1 MSSTIV
7 RGMPYGTMHY
17 QKGEYTSNGTVLLPT
32 FAAEVPL
39 RDAILVDG
47 NTNATCGSTSPSHF
61 KVQKEIK
68 MTFSQSDFT
77 WILFFSEPVWLQCIS
92 NDHFGKA
99 KTLIQ
104 VRSPSNLLTDDLT
117 IRLALVSPCTTGTN
131 PIFCKGQV
139 NEAAIDSMTATL
151 RKHAD
156 VYPGP
161 KANFAYEV
169 DNDKN
174 EAMVTFD
181 WDPRSL
187 FDKTSVQASELAK
200 ELITFA
206 MPHHM
211 DSFGTT
217 PADYAHC
224 TRTFLG
230 DACIVTGSVWKLPHE
245 LPPVSFWA
253 STPPSPQYLPQVAD
267 ALRGDMNF
275 TLPSYYL
282 EGGGDTYFSGKML
295 AKLARIL
302 LIGQQ
307 LFDVCAKPTPAYSA
321 ACKQAILP
329 SQQDMNS
336 GIARLRS
343 AVEIWFNGTAMTP
356 FVYDANWGGYISCGC
371 FFDQKTQGCSNR
383 YPNCPSVSNPGLNF
397 GNGKRILTCCVL
409 H

>member
-7 RGMPYGTMHY
+7 AGMPYGTMHY

-39 RDAILVDG
+39 RDAIVVDG
-47 NTNATCGSTSPSHF
+47 NGQATCGSTSPTHF

-77 WILFFSEPVWLQCIS
+77 WMLFFSEPVWIQCIS
-92 NDHFGKA
+92 NGSFGNA
-99 KTLIQ
+99 KTLLQ

-117 IRLALVSPCTTGTN
+117 IRLGLVSTCTTGIN
-131 PIFCKGQV
+131 PIFCRGPV
-139 NEAAIDSMTATL
+139 DEANIDSTVAML

-161 KANFAYEV
+161 DASFAYEV

-187 FDKTSVQASELAK
+187 FDKTSVRGTGLAK
-200 ELITFA
+200 ELAMFA

-224 TRTFLG
+224 TKDYLG
-230 DACIVTGSVWKLPHE
+230 DACIVTGSVWKLPHK

-253 STPPSPQYLPQVAD
+253 STPPSPEYLPQVAT
-267 ALRGDMNF
+267 ALRGDINF
-275 TLPSYYL
+275 TSFPYYM
-282 EGGGDTYFSGKML
+282 EGGGDTYFSGKMI

-307 LFDVCAKPTPAYSA
+307 LFDVCANPTQAYSA
-321 ACKQAILP
+321 ACKQAVLP
-329 SQQDMNS
+329 TKAQLDA

-343 AVEIWFNGTAMTP
+343 GVEVWFNGTAMTP
-356 FVYDANWGGYISCGC
+356 FLYDANWGGYISCGC
-371 FFDQKTQGCSNR
+371 FFDFKTQGCYNR
-383 YPNCPSVSNPGLNF
+383 YPNCPGVSNPGLNF
-397 GNGKRILTCCVL
+397 GNGKCI
-409 H
+409 

>member
-1 MSSTIV
+1 M
-7 RGMPYGTMHY
+7 
-17 QKGEYTSNGTVLLPT
+17 L
-32 FAAEVPL
+32 A
-39 RDAILVDG
+39 
-47 NTNATCGSTSPSHF
+47 
-61 KVQKEIK
+61 
-68 MTFSQSDFT
+68 
-77 WILFFSEPVWLQCIS
+77 
-92 NDHFGKA
+92 
-99 KTLIQ
+99 
-104 VRSPSNLLTDDLT
+104 DDLT
-117 IRLALVSPCTTGTN
+117 IRLALVSSCTTGTN
-131 PIFCKGQV
+131 PIFCKGPV
-139 NEAAIDSMTATL
+139 NETAIDSMTATL

-230 DACIVTGSVWKLPHE
+230 EVCLVSGSVWKLPHE